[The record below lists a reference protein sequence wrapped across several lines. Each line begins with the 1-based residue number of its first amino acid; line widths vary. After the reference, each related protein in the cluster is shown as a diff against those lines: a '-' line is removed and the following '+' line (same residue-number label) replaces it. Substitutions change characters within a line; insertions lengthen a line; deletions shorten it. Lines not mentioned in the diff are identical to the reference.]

1 MQDEAPPH
9 WHRDVRQW
17 LNNFEGR
24 WMERGSQNLPRAPYS
39 PDLTPCDFFLWG
51 YVKSKVYRTKQVDLE
66 ELKGRIQQAFDEMP
80 QKMID
85 RAMESYRRRLERCIQ
100 VNGKSVEQKY
110 AN

>member
-1 MQDEAPPH
+1 MQDGARPH
-9 WHRDVRQW
+9 WSRDARQW
-17 LNNFEGR
+17 LNNNLGGR
-24 WMERGSQNLPRAPYS
+24 WMGRGSLNLPWAPYS

-51 YVKSKVYRTKQVDLE
+51 YVKSKQV
-66 ELKGRIQQAFDEMP
+66 FDEMP
-80 QKMID
+80 QEMIA

>member
-1 MQDEAPPH
+1 M
-9 WHRDVRQW
+9 
-17 LNNFEGR
+17 G
-24 WMERGSQNLPRAPYS
+24 RGSPNLPWAPYS

-51 YVKSKVYRTKQVDLE
+51 YVKSKVYQTKPADLN
-66 ELKGRIQQAFDEMP
+66 ELKARIQQVFDEMP
-80 QKMID
+80 QEMIA